1 MKNLVI
7 IQSLLH
13 QIKQNRENIETQLEC
28 LDTFIEAIEK
38 ELEEDMTKEQIKQKN
53 RNEWWEKYWNDI
65 VIAAVIG
72 LWIILPV
79 VVCIILDKIY
89 G

>member
-1 MKNLVI
+1 MKNLVL

-13 QIKQNRENIETQLEC
+13 QIKQNRENIEIQLEC
-28 LDTFIEAIEK
+28 LDTFIETIEK

-65 VIAAVIG
+65 VLAAVIG

-79 VVCIILDKIY
+79 IVCIILDKIY

>member
-7 IQSLLH
+7 IKSLLH

-28 LDTFIEAIEK
+28 IDAYIKVIKK

-53 RNEWWEKYWNDI
+53 RNEWWEKY
-65 VIAAVIG
+65 
-72 LWIILPV
+72 
-79 VVCIILDKIY
+79 
-89 G
+89 

>member
-28 LDTFIEAIEK
+28 LDTFIETIEK
-38 ELEEDMTKEQIKQKN
+38 ELEEDEL
-53 RNEWWEKYWNDI
+53 ESF
-65 VIAAVIG
+65 
-72 LWIILPV
+72 
-79 VVCIILDKIY
+79 ILDNIKIWDI
-89 G
+89 

>member
-28 LDTFIEAIEK
+28 LDMFIEAIEK
-38 ELEEDMTKEQIKQKN
+38 DLEEDMTKEEIKQKN
-53 RNEWWEKYWNDI
+53 KNEWREKRWNDI
-65 VIAAVIG
+65 VLSAVVG
-72 LWIILPV
+72 LWIIMPFV
-79 VVCIILDKIY
+79 ICIILDKIY